1 MKKLLSIL
9 LAGMMLAGC
18 GQATDSGIAEE
29 AAKGAEEIK
38 EQVEESVKEEGLTA
52 FFEKLQETAGE
63 NSEFKILT
71 PSGAPALSLIP
82 AMLGSDVTVV
92 DGADALQ
99 AALVN
104 PTPEYDMI
112 VAPSNLGMKLA
123 ASGKSPYKMLGV
135 LTWGNLYIVGEKGTS
150 NDASTWENVA
160 SFGQESV
167 TGKVFASVYG
177 DDLNLDDVTW
187 YNSTAEASAALI
199 AGDAKVA
206 MLAEPNATATIAKA
220 KENGVELEIIDDIQA
235 RYAGATGL
243 GFPQAALFVNEEVYN
258 EKKDKID
265 GMFNLLT
272 MFSSDI
278 HKLSAEEIGQLV
290 DLAGGA
296 ETFGVPN
303 AQIVGKVWDRL
314 NINVQKAS
322 DYEDRLQDFGTMFGI
337 EDVSSAILK

>member
-1 MKKLLSIL
+1 MKKLISIL

-18 GQATDSGIAEE
+18 GQATDSGKAEE
-29 AAKGAEEIK
+29 AVKEAEEIK
-38 EQVEESVKEEGLTA
+38 EQVEEAVSGEGLTS
-52 FFEKLQETAGE
+52 FFETLQAGAE
-63 NSEFKILT
+63 GNSDIKILS

-82 AMLGSDVTVV
+82 AMLGADVTIV
-92 DGADALQ
+92 DGADPLQ

-104 PTPEYDMI
+104 PNPEYDII

-123 ASGKSPYKMLGV
+123 ASGKSSYKMLGV

-160 SFGQESV
+160 SFGQDSV

-177 DDLNLDDVTW
+177 EDLNLDDVTW
-187 YNSTAEASAALI
+187 YNSTAEAASALI

-220 KENGVELEIIDDIQA
+220 KENGIDLEILDDVQA

-243 GFPQAALFVNEEVYN
+243 GFPQAALFVNEETYKEN
-258 EKKDKID
+258 KDQID
-265 GMFNLLT
+265 KMFDLLT

-278 HKLSAEEIGQLV
+278 HKLSAEEIGQLI

-296 ETFGVPN
+296 EKFGVPN

-314 NINVQKAS
+314 NINVVKAS
-322 DYEDRLQDFGTMFGI
+322 DYEERLQDFGKLFGI
-337 EDVSSAILK
+337 EDVSGTILK

>member
-9 LAGMMLAGC
+9 LAGLMLAGC
-18 GQATDSGIAEE
+18 GQATDSGTAEE
-29 AAKGAEEIK
+29 VAKEAEEIK
-38 EQVEESVKEEGLTA
+38 EQVEESVSKEGLNA
-52 FFEKLQETAGE
+52 FFETLQENAGVT
-63 NSEFKILT
+63 SQFKILT
-71 PSGAPALSLIP
+71 PSGAPALSMIP
-82 AMLGSDVTVV
+82 VMLGADVTVV
-92 DGADALQ
+92 DGADPLQ

-123 ASGKSPYKMLGV
+123 SAGKTPYKMLGI
-135 LTWGNLYIVGEKGTS
+135 LTWGNLYIVGEKGTA

-177 DDLNLDDVTW
+177 EDLNLDDVTW
-187 YNSTAEASAALI
+187 YNSTAEAAAALI

-220 KENGVELEIIDDIQA
+220 KENGVDLEIIDDVQA

-258 EKKDKID
+258 EKKVEID
-265 GMFNLLT
+265 GMFKLLT
-272 MFSSDI
+272 MFSTDI
-278 HKLSAEEIGQLV
+278 HNLSAEEIGQLV

-296 ETFGVPN
+296 EKFGVPN
-303 AQIVGKVWDRL
+303 SKIVGQVWDRL
-314 NINVQKAS
+314 NINVVRAS
-322 DYEDRLQDFGTMFGI
+322 DYEDRLQDFGKLFGI
-337 EDVSSAILK
+337 EDVSSTILK